1 MPMPQMLHNTRPIRP
16 ACGDSANA
24 NSAQRQVPIGDLL
37 TPGFLR
43 RNSNFR
49 DVQEWVLASGLD
61 PCRLSN
67 LDAQTQQRWDD
78 YARLSTRFPD
88 WATLLREARGEWVM
102 RRIGIFVDT

>member
-1 MPMPQMLHNTRPIRP
+1 MPITQMLHHTRSIRP
-16 ACGDSANA
+16 ASGESANA
-24 NSAQRQVPIGDLL
+24 NSAQWHVPIGDLL
-37 TPGFLR
+37 TPGFLGR
-43 RNSNFR
+43 HSHFR
-49 DVQEWVLASGLD
+49 DVQTWVLASGLD